1 MIDVDLCSLYI
12 STKKEMISFLDKEFY
27 YLKVLSK
34 YPPNVYT
41 LYQYKGLSFDL
52 GQGCNN

>member
-1 MIDVDLCSLYI
+1 MLISAAYI
-12 STKKEMISFLDKEFY
+12 YIQQEMISFLGKEFY